1 MSERKFKFV
10 SPGVQISEIDKSA
23 VDQVAG
29 VRGPLIIG
37 RAERGPALRP
47 TTVSSFNEFAQ
58 IFGNPIPG
66 GKGGDLWRTGNYSS
80 PTYASYAAQGYLRNN
95 NPVTFVR
102 LLGVKHSQ
110 ADSDA
115 GTPGWK
121 FNNYDG
127 TGGGAQALFLVDSGS
142 SGTVLS
148 GTLAAVFYFND
159 TDNGLKLIGK
169 PLGQSVAGN
178 VTKQAT
184 LVASVG
190 NNYEFK
196 AQFYGTDMSDTLTFN
211 FDSTSDKFIRKV
223 FNTNATL
230 VNGETNATVNQ
241 EKYFLGE
248 SFEGTI
254 APVLNSSSAG
264 NVMGVILPLETI
276 ADYSPALFG
285 SNQRRDSD
293 YGKTGWVLPQDTNA
307 DSASFDSRLPD
318 LTKLFRLESLDRG
331 VWSSQNLKIS
341 IRDIKF
347 SNNEIDKYGSF
358 TIAIRNARDNDA
370 EPVILERFENLNL
383 NPESANYI
391 ARVIGDKYV
400 AWDENTRTLR
410 EYGQYDNMSKFMRVE
425 IGPTIEDGGA
435 EGLLPAG
442 FIGPPRFQTFNALSG
457 NANPLQSDFATTL
470 NNAFVTGAAG
480 VAGASDTNFIDI
492 ANGFALTASIAFPKM
507 KLRADS
513 NDPILPSIYDAYF
526 GIDTRRNSPPSG
538 RLFDETYLDLVR
550 NKPAGVDSHASSSI
564 APESFIFTLDDIS
577 ASFNGTNDYNIVGHY
592 AVGNRQGGKSI
603 TAAGVSGSFKGPS
616 AATGSYELLLDI
628 GYDKFTM
635 PVVGGYDGLD
645 VTEREPLRNSLLDAS
660 STEYNNYV
668 FNTYKQAIDMAAE
681 AGGLDINLA
690 AVPGLTN
697 ETLTERLITNCEDR
711 GDVLAVIDLENDY
724 VPRYERTGTD
734 LSEATHIGNVDDA
747 VSTLKNRNINSSY
760 GCAYYPWV
768 LIRDTVTTG
777 QNIWVPPSVVALG
790 VMGNSETAG
799 ELWFAPAGFNRGG
812 LSEGASGLNVV
823 GVRQKLTSKERDK
836 LYEQNINPISSFP
849 AEGIVIFGQKTLQ
862 LTSSALDR
870 INVRRLLIFLKKE
883 ISFAASRILFDQN
896 VPATWARFVA
906 RVEPLLSSVQARF
919 GLTDYKLVL
928 DETTTTPELVDR
940 NIMYAKI
947 FLKPAR
953 AIEYIALDFVI
964 TSTGASF
971 EE

>member
-23 VDQVAG
+23 VDQASG

-58 IFGNPIPG
+58 VFGNPIPG
-66 GKGGDLWRTGNYSS
+66 GKGGDLWRMGNYSS

-115 GTPGWK
+115 GTPGWT
-121 FNNYDG
+121 FPTYNG

-142 SGTVLS
+142 SGVALS
-148 GTLAAVFYFND
+148 GTLAAIFYFND
-159 TDNGLKLIGK
+159 VNNGIKLVGK
-169 PLGQSVAGN
+169 PLGQVGGAA

-184 LVASVG
+184 LVGSVG
-190 NNYEFK
+190 DNYEFK
-196 AQFYGTDMSDTLTFN
+196 AKFYGTGMSDTLTFN
-211 FDSTSDKFIRKV
+211 FSSTSDKFIRKV

-230 VNGETNATVNQ
+230 VNSDTNATANQ

-264 NVMGVILPLETI
+264 AVYGVVLPLKTVSG
-276 ADYSPALFG
+276 YSPALFG
-285 SNQRRDSD
+285 SDQRRDSD

-307 DSASFDSRLPD
+307 DTGSFGTRLPD
-318 LTKLFRLESLDRG
+318 LTRLFRLESLDRG
-331 VWSSQNLKIS
+331 IWSSQNLKVS

-358 TIAIRNARDNDA
+358 TVAIRNARDNDA

-383 NPESANYI
+383 NPESSNYI
-391 ARVIGDKYV
+391 ARVIGDKHV

-442 FIGPPRFQTFNALSG
+442 FIGPPRFQTFNAISG
-457 NANPLQSDFATTL
+457 GVAPLLLDNSTAL
-470 NNAFVTGAAG
+470 NNAFVTGASG
-480 VAGASDTNFIDI
+480 VADASAVNFIDVSD
-492 ANGFALTASIAFPKM
+492 GYALTASIAFPKM
-507 KLRADS
+507 KLRTNSDDA
-513 NDPILPSIYDAYF
+513 ILPSIYDAYF
-526 GIDTRRNSPPSG
+526 GIDTRRNNPPSG
-538 RLFDETYLDLVR
+538 RLFDDTYLDLVR
-550 NKPAGVDSHASSSI
+550 NKPAGVDSHVSSSI
-564 APESFIFTLDDIS
+564 APESFVFTLDDIS
-577 ASFNGTNDYNIVGHY
+577 ASFNGSNDFNIVGNY
-592 AVGNRQGGKSI
+592 AVGNRRQGLSI
-603 TAAGVSGSFKGPS
+603 TAAGISGSYKGS
-616 AATGSYELLLDI
+616 AAQTGSYELLLDI

-635 PVVGGYDGLD
+635 PVVGGYDGFD
-645 VTEREPLRNSLLDAS
+645 VTEREPLRNSLLDAT
-660 STEYNNYV
+660 STEYNSYV

-681 AGGLDINLA
+681 AGALDVNLA

-697 ETLTERLITNCEDR
+697 EALTERLITNCEER
-711 GDVLAVIDLENDY
+711 GDVLALIDLENDY
-724 VPRYERTGTD
+724 TPRYERTGTD

-747 VSTLKNRNINSSY
+747 VTTLKNRNLNSSY

-777 QNIWVPPSVVALG
+777 QNVWVPPSVVALG

-812 LSEGASGLNVV
+812 LSEGASGLNVI

-836 LYEQNINPISSFP
+836 LYEQSINPISSFP

-896 VPATWARFVA
+896 VPATWARFVSK
-906 RVEPLLSSVQARF
+906 VQPLLDSVQARF